1 MDKVEEE
8 WGFEEL
14 KIVRE
19 LAMGAIDREDRV
31 VEVFFGFYSRQVCF
45 ELVFGTNENICY
57 SQNKLLTS
65 NFVG

>member
-1 MDKVEEE
+1 MDKVEDE

-31 VEVFFGFYSRQVCF
+31 VEVFF
-45 ELVFGTNENICY
+45 
-57 SQNKLLTS
+57 
-65 NFVG
+65 